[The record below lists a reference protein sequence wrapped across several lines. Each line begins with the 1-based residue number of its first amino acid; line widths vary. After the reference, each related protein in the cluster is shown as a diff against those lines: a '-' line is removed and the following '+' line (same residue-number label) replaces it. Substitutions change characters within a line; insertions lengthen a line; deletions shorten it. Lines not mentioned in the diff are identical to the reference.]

1 MSKLF
6 LAELVF
12 SLLILYNTFVYI
24 YNTYTI
30 MDLVVGRYVI
40 IWTMW
45 SVIDRRHKKLFRPS
59 LQNTFCVW
67 AAPEVNFTS
76 HGFILTVN
84 FIIVILYNQSQESCF
99 YYSVFNNSYWYLV
112 FRMPMFV
119 DTELS
124 CDILFRGRAF
134 ALISE
139 KDKFHVMYFQP
150 MKITKLLSYVI

>member
-1 MSKLF
+1 MLSTEDTKSYFDRACKTLF
-6 LAELVF
+6 VSEPPLRSI
-12 SLLILYNTFVYI
+12 SLHMGSYNHIL
-24 YNTYTI
+24 
-30 MDLVVGRYVI
+30 
-40 IWTMW
+40 
-45 SVIDRRHKKLFRPS
+45 
-59 LQNTFCVW
+59 
-67 AAPEVNFTS
+67 
-76 HGFILTVN
+76 
-84 FIIVILYNQSQESCF
+84 IIVILYNQSQESCF

-139 KDKFHVMYFQP
+139 KHKFHVMYFQP

>member
-1 MSKLF
+1 MLSTEDTKSYFDRVCKTLF
-6 LAELVF
+6 VTEPPLRSI
-12 SLLILYNTFVYI
+12 SLHMGSYN
-24 YNTYTI
+24 
-30 MDLVVGRYVI
+30 
-40 IWTMW
+40 
-45 SVIDRRHKKLFRPS
+45 H
-59 LQNTFCVW
+59 
-67 AAPEVNFTS
+67 
-76 HGFILTVN
+76 ILTVK

-139 KDKFHVMYFQP
+139 KDKFHVMYFKP
-150 MKITKLLSYVI
+150 MKIMKLLSYVI